1 MSLACSRSL
10 FFMAFTAG
18 ILALGASYYLEYA
31 IGLVPCSLCLVQR
44 LFMSALTVFCGVAAI
59 HGPQRFG
66 LSMYW
71 ITVLL
76 SSLGGMTAAWRQVLL
91 QGDSLQRLAHC
102 TPDPQELF
110 SSLPWLC
117 ALMRM
122 FNDTADCTE
131 LSWTL
136 FDLSIPEWS
145 LLFFVGMSILAAYQ
159 LLRQV
164 WMALQRPLSGQPSH
178 PALVR
183 D

>member
-1 MSLACSRSL
+1 
-10 FFMAFTAG
+10 MAFTAG

-31 IGLVPCSLCLVQR
+31 VGLVPCSLCLVQR

>member
-31 IGLVPCSLCLVQR
+31 VGLVPCSLCLAQR
-44 LFMSALTVFCGVAAI
+44 LFMSVLTVCCGVAAV
-59 HGPQRFG
+59 HGPKRVG
-66 LSMYW
+66 LSLYW
-71 ITVLL
+71 LTALL
-76 SSLGGMTAAWRQVLL
+76 TSLGGTTAAWRQVLL
-91 QGDSLQRLAHC
+91 QSDSLHNLAHC
-102 TPDPQELF
+102 VPGPEEMF

-117 ALMRM
+117 ALIRM
-122 FNDTADCTE
+122 FNDNTDCAE

-145 LLFFVGMSILAAYQ
+145 LLFFVGMSILAVYQ

-164 WMALQRPLSGQPSH
+164 WIALQRPLSGQPSH